1 MKRSSLKQWIVTS
14 VTAVGLAVLLVGT
27 AQAMPIPAT
36 YEIDTYSN
44 GSYSASWIHTATGC
58 KTKGPNRL
66 PLYMCGK
73 KLPSIKGTVSGLYY
87 QDYNVLRITGGALH
101 IGGDSYKVG
110 GGYLGTFT
118 GNRIWSL
125 KLQNFGHFFFEN
137 LKNKPGLPNYFGPDK
152 FILWGQNLSAYFC
165 GGHSYHKRKKCGPR
179 WGIDLYGKRTKVSEP
194 GTLAL
199 LGIGLVALAATR
211 RRKAALTPNP

>member
-1 MKRSSLKQWIVTS
+1 MTFGSLNRRTLAS
-14 VTAVGLAVLLVGT
+14 VFGVGLILFLTGT
-27 AQAMPIPAT
+27 AHAVPIPAT

-58 KTKGPNRL
+58 KTQGPHRL

-73 KLPSIKGTVSGLYY
+73 KLPAVKGSVSGLYY
-87 QDYNVLRITGGALH
+87 QDFNVLRITGGALH
-101 IGGDSYKVG
+101 IGGHAYKVG
-110 GGYLGTFT
+110 GGYLGSFT

-125 KLQNFGHFFFEN
+125 KLQNFGHFFFESLN
-137 LKNKPGLPNYFGPDK
+137 KKPGLPNYFGPDK

-165 GGHSYHKRKKCGPR
+165 GGRHSYRKCGPR

-199 LGIGLVALAATR
+199 LGIGLAALAVTR
-211 RRKAALTPNP
+211 RRKATVTTQEL